1 MNKNRSDIIPKQGSG
16 ASVDYPAALSAIAPY
31 PAFCGVVAPA
41 PYPAFCGVVAPAVS
55 AARYCKCP
63 SCLPEHLFFPLPTD
77 FFCTKVYLFSQ
88 GSAEKR
94 VHSCR

>member
-41 PYPAFCGVVAPAVS
+41 VS

-63 SCLPEHLFFPLPTD
+63 SGTSFLTTSHRLFLHKSIFVFTG
-77 FFCTKVYLFSQ
+77 FC
-88 GSAEKR
+88 
-94 VHSCR
+94 

>member
-1 MNKNRSDIIPKQGSG
+1 VNKNRSDIIPKQGSG

-41 PYPAFCGVVAPAVS
+41 VS

-63 SCLPEHLFFPLPTD
+63 SCLPEHLFLPLPTD

>member
-41 PYPAFCGVVAPAVS
+41 VS
-55 AARYCKCP
+55 ATRYCKCP